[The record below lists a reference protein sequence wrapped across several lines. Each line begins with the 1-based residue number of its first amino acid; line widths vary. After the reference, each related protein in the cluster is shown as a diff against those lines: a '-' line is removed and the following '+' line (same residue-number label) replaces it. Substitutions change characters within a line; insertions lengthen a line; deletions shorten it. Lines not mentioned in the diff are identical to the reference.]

1 LAGGFDTCER
11 YKEVPFSNA
20 PKAAFPAHA
29 KRCLKQ
35 DGNRQYMEMPSDALR
50 HKKMRNQL
58 LQVYLK
64 D

>member
-1 LAGGFDTCER
+1 MILASVIKKFH
-11 YKEVPFSNA
+11 FLML

-35 DGNRQYMEMPSDALR
+35 DGNKLYIWKCHLARLR